1 MNQENVKEG
10 EVKELEILEFKTGGN
25 SYGVNINEIKEIL
38 PYRQKPTPIPNAHP
52 YIEGMVMPR
61 DFIIPIINLGKSLK
75 LVNQSSSNEEM
86 LMVTGINDLN
96 IGFHV
101 DKVQGIHR
109 IFSNEIKEPGKNLST
124 KVKDV
129 VTGTFERKNTVIEL
143 LDLRKLITII
153 NPDVLNQ

>member
-1 MNQENVKEG
+1 
-10 EVKELEILEFKTGGN
+10 
-25 SYGVNINEIKEIL
+25 
-38 PYRQKPTPIPNAHP
+38 
-52 YIEGMVMPR
+52 
-61 DFIIPIINLGKSLK
+61 
-75 LVNQSSSNEEM
+75 M